1 MWSRCSRSLAT
12 SLCRRHR
19 PMSMTAPAISGRRS
33 MTCSHTGAIKGARV
47 VQPEKILEAY
57 GLPIPLI
64 DRILAGKNNEYLQ
77 DPLFC

>member
-1 MWSRCSRSLAT
+1 
-12 SLCRRHR
+12 
-19 PMSMTAPAISGRRS
+19 

-47 VQPEKILEAY
+47 VQPEKILEVY

-64 DRILAGKNNEYLQ
+64 DRILAGENNEYLQ